1 MAAGINKFSV
11 EDINKFSHKIENC
24 LQDKNCR
31 SIFSVFLEKLRRR
44 DLLRV
49 LRLWEKADG
58 DSKLSTNF
66 DEDAYLDIIEEIDD
80 FNQNPFLSISECV
93 NKYIFVKAECC
104 RILSKIL
111 PQFVQHLR
119 QYHRT

>member
-1 MAAGINKFSV
+1 MAANRIRFSV
-11 EDINKFSHKIENC
+11 EDINRFSHKIENC
-24 LQDKNCR
+24 LQDANCKN
-31 SIFSVFLEKLRRR
+31 IFTIFLEKLRRR

-49 LRLWEKADG
+49 LRLWEKADA
-58 DSKLSTNF
+58 DLKSSSQF

-80 FNQNPFLSISECV
+80 FNQNPFLSISECTS
-93 NKYIFVKAECC
+93 KYIFIKTECC